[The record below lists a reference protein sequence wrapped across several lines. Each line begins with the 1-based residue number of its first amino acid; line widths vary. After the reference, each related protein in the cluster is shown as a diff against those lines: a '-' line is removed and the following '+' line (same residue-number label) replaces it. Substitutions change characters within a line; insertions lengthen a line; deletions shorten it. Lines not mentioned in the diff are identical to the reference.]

1 MNEDI
6 ALEPKIISL
15 KTVEDILVSLLQG
28 TLSKGT
34 RQTYFDCLKHFAD
47 YLISGNTYKNK
58 ELQVSQLH
66 LQQIIRQFLSFNKK
80 EAIAYCLQYQ
90 SALLEADYSPNTI
103 NIKIA
108 AVKSLVK
115 HAYKLEQCNFTLDN
129 IDKIPVKTYR
139 DTTGVGID
147 AIKKLTDSIDVST
160 AIGARNYAI
169 FRLLWDNG
177 LRRGEISGLTIG
189 DYDSHKSCLLIK
201 GKGQTQ
207 KEKIF
212 LSESTTR
219 AIQHWLSFRNSEVKA
234 DPLFIALDYCHY
246 GKKLSAISIYNIV
259 RNRAREVG
267 IEKDLSPHQIRHS
280 SITALLDQSNG
291 NVRLAQ
297 RFSRHQK
304 LDVLLVYDDNRENL
318 QHSATN
324 ILADLI

>member
-6 ALEPKIISL
+6 LVEPKIISL
-15 KTVEDILVSLLQG
+15 NAVEDILASLLQSK
-28 TLSKGT
+28 LSRGT
-34 RQTYFDCLKHFAD
+34 RQTYSDCLKHFAD
-47 YLISGNTYKNK
+47 YLISGTTYKNK
-58 ELQVSQLH
+58 KLQISDLH
-66 LQQIIRQFLSFNKK
+66 LQQIIRQFLALNKK

-115 HAYKLEQCNFTLDN
+115 HAYKLEQCNFTLDT
-129 IDKIPVKTYR
+129 IEKIAVKNYR

-147 AIKKLTDSIDVST
+147 AIKELTNSIDVST

-169 FRLLWDNG
+169 LRLLWDNA
-177 LRRGEISGLTIG
+177 LRRGEVTNITIG
-189 DYDSHKSCLLIK
+189 DYDASKSYLLIK

-212 LSESTTR
+212 LSEATTK
-219 AIQHWLSFRNSEVKA
+219 AIEHWLSFRQSNVKTE
-234 DPLFIALDYCHY
+234 PLFIALDNCYY

-259 RNRAREVG
+259 RNTAKEVG
-267 IEKDLSPHQIRHS
+267 IEKSLSPHQIRHS

>member
-6 ALEPKIISL
+6 SLEPKIISL
-15 KTVEDILVSLLQG
+15 KAVEDILVSLLQG

-47 YLISGNTYKNK
+47 YLISGTTYKNK
-58 ELQVSQLH
+58 DLQISPLH
-66 LQQIIRQFLSFNKK
+66 LQQIIRQFLALNKK

-90 SALLEADYSPNTI
+90 STLLEADYSPNTI
-103 NIKIA
+103 NIKMA
-108 AVKSLVK
+108 AIKSLVK
-115 HAYKLEQCNFTLDN
+115 HAYKLEQCSFTLDN
-129 IDKIPVKTYR
+129 IEKIPVKNYR
-139 DTTGVGID
+139 DTTGVCID
-147 AIKKLTDSIDVST
+147 AIKKITDSIDVST

-177 LRRGEISGLTIG
+177 LRRGEVSNLAIG
-189 DYDSHKSCLLIK
+189 DYDYNKSSLLIK
-201 GKGQTQ
+201 SKGQSQ

-212 LSESTTR
+212 LSESTIK
-219 AIQHWLSFRNSEVKA
+219 AIQHWLSFRNSDVKT
-234 DPLFIALDYCHY
+234 DSLFIALDSCHR
-246 GKKLSAISIYNIV
+246 GKKLSPISIYNIV
-259 RNRAREVG
+259 RKTAKEVG
-267 IEKDLSPHQIRHS
+267 IEKNLSPHQIRHS

-318 QHSATN
+318 QQSATN
-324 ILADLI
+324 LLADLI